1 MAVITVPSSVQG
13 KSYSVRIA
21 GNAPTPEEQAR
32 ISEYVARMDSMAA
45 PQPVAAPEE
54 PSMLGEIGSGLGR
67 GFFGSLA
74 AVPGGLGA
82 LAEAGYGKVTGQPI
96 TPGSTAFGGIL
107 QDISE
112 EGRQAVEGAFG
123 PSTDTTSG
131 KIGEAV
137 GSIGSFLIPGGV
149 VGGGARLLGAG
160 ARAAGA
166 LGTAA
171 GAGMGASL
179 GADQQA
185 QEIGDA
191 ILNGDVVDPDAQ
203 QSAILWGGI
212 IGTSE
217 MVAGGAASKLVG
229 TTYKLLNKVPP
240 SMKEEAIATISG
252 RIRSALT
259 TGGIEGAQ
267 EALSQIAQNVVSRE
281 YYDEGRKLT
290 EGAGESFG
298 VGGAAGAIIDLA
310 LTSARAP
317 AVRRG
322 IQQRQQAEEAKAF
335 ADMQEDQEED
345 AKDIMA
351 KIGFGK
357 KSMEAPVEE
366 IKPLTSNLLPSPE
379 ARPVADSVSPVVTTQ
394 PTVEAPLPGLEER
407 PAPTFRWKQY
417 QSAVQNI
424 GKAKAPTILAI
435 QKAAEA
441 AGTGP
446 VTPAV
451 ARDIRSQ
458 MERDGVIKPSAKVK
472 GGYEY
477 QPNVTPQVD
486 RTESYRRTIE
496 DATREA
502 ADARAAREK
511 ALQDARRAEQTG
523 KKSDVR
529 KFMLEV
535 DKADK
540 AIATAD
546 RTVQEVSAQIPM
558 AQQQQAVPTVQ
569 RPGSLMEGK
578 QKFVPITEAP
588 PAAQA
593 RAVTSRGQRL
603 RQAMS
608 YYQDQA
614 KRQGIELRR
623 LQDAQKKVQLPKSDI
638 KRMEDLKASIGDAT
652 RNVQQIGQRLANPT
666 ADIEENAAQQR
677 AAAAK
682 EAAAQAERANK
693 TPIYG
698 QKEGEIF
705 TALRNRLNGM
715 GLKDVQLVA
724 EKVIRPE
731 AAQQGGVYE
740 GLFDVKD
747 GNRVIAVSM
756 GIYDPSLS
764 AKEQIDALGEVVDH
778 EVIHAM
784 LNLGLFT
791 DAEWKTLT
799 DLAARQQYMKAKG
812 GKVVQRNYTYLQRA
826 KQMYASET
834 PEIQLEEAIAEMFRD
849 YVAGRLKIG
858 GRPKTLME
866 RIKSFFTSIWKSH
879 EDVGMTDPN
888 QIFDGVRFGKIGGRE
903 RDAGN
908 RVSPVSPNDT
918 NNERQSRVA
927 AERAPSDPDFQ
938 RWASGPNGEKV
949 ITDDAGKPKV
959 FYTGTSKDQDFTSF
973 KVGRHGGWF
982 TTDPAEASQYAEE
995 NDSMG
1000 YKQDGWKVTRTNT
1013 ASRVIPAFLR
1023 AANPYTGPLPEFALA
1038 ANYKKSQSDWFDT
1051 LRRQGYD
1058 AWLPSDNPGVAVVLS
1073 DASQVKSVFAKGTG
1087 GKGDMRRYS
1096 MLTVNGEY
1104 DSDRV
1109 DAVEKANRARAI
1121 TNMQPNGDTT
1131 DRISTRQPRT
1141 KRATEDPL
1149 TQNLVVDLAAME
1161 QNPKAFAHNMQLL
1174 KSYVGFRT
1182 DSEDPKAIAE
1192 DFIRLVE
1199 ANLNWLY
1206 SNVPQE
1212 IRDRSKLW
1220 YKGARR
1226 ITENW
1231 SGQYGVPDFTVAG
1244 VLASL
1249 SPQKDWY
1256 QNVSLAERVL
1266 DIHTHFTSGN
1276 NVAFMPDAQM
1286 AATAARIY
1294 GGAQYAESLKKVLS
1308 TPYADLRQEEH
1319 QAMWLRIYDEA
1330 YNPRGYRIVSSEG
1343 DFIGKPEG
1351 KVAWGSNVEIAK
1363 AIYTLKHQDRDATSE
1378 AMGEKHKVRNFY
1390 NNILAPD
1397 APHGDVTIDTHAVA
1411 AALIRPLSGSSPEVH
1426 HNFGSS
1432 PSKDKQPEGWSAA
1445 KDVGDTGASGTY
1457 GIYAEAYRR
1466 AADKLG
1472 ILPRELQSITWEA
1485 IRGLFPAVDKRN
1497 KGKVQRV
1504 NEEWAKVS
1512 AGTQT
1517 EAEARENISRIMGG
1531 IDAPTWYGLSDP
1543 SANRRGPSSYE
1554 GELAISRL
1562 DRQFRGISGTDVGDA
1577 SGIGR
1582 TSGRG
1587 GASSGGVSS
1596 RRSGT
1601 ADRSPPR
1608 RATRFSLLTAGAG
1621 DGGRGETVRGLAPLE
1636 GAPQVKGAS
1645 GPDMRLVRV
1654 AEDYAR
1660 SIGIDLRRQAYYA
1673 KVDPDRATRIAAAYE
1688 AMPHAPND
1696 PKVKEAYQNLIDQTT
1711 AQYRALEAA
1720 GYKFWFM
1727 DPENVGEYGSS
1738 PWNAMR
1744 DIRANQSMGVYPTT
1758 GGFGTNEEADI
1769 SGNPMLAETG
1779 IMWPFGSPDG
1789 TNVPVLAN
1797 DLFRAVH
1804 DAFGHGLEGAG
1815 FRADGEENAWQAH
1828 IRLFTGSAKGAIT
1841 SETRGQ
1847 NSWLNYGP
1855 YGEANKNAKVEDTVF
1870 ADQKTGIMP
1879 EWTWEEGR
1887 VPDAEAY
1894 PAARASVRYS
1904 TTAITPAVGKKVLS
1918 NQSALMYAKSSDLIA
1933 KALNLG
1939 GYGMEERKARE
1950 FSDGILRRFQDSMMP
1965 INRMVQEL
1973 SQAGLTITDAMDT
1986 VLQESLMHGV
1996 VGQKVTENQKTMF
2009 QPLLDAVK
2017 GLNVPKARIDALVT
2031 ASNAASAKGRGFVGL
2046 ALERYDSPRLALAEA
2061 FLYARHAKE
2070 RNRFV
2075 ETNRDIANQN
2085 GSGMTD
2091 EEADVILNWFRGL
2104 DDANK
2109 GLLAKIGQQAR
2120 MIVENTNRT
2129 RVDAGLIS
2137 AEVAG
2142 LDGETVEG
2150 ANFKY
2155 YVPLRGKFGE
2165 DADDAFSGPPSNPL
2179 FGAKGKE
2186 DQKMLGRFDYG
2197 TDLIANLFTQN
2208 QNSILRGERNKVGQ
2222 SFLKLLRADPK
2233 MTSSYA
2239 SILDRAPTMRTSVDG
2254 KIREVPDPRAAQDP
2268 DILIVKEDGK
2278 QTWVRFT
2285 DLGMAGAM
2293 NGRNGMSPSSN
2304 NVMLKAMQTLN
2315 RYLSTINTSYNP
2327 EFIITNGFR
2336 DLQTGLL
2343 NMNQFELDGV
2353 VSEVIGGL
2361 KGAAMGIRS
2370 VIRKDNDTSEWAK
2383 VYKDYMAAGGQN
2395 VTNEFNT
2402 LSDQMSNIQSTLGDI
2417 SEAGMSGKWAKV
2429 KNGFVGKGVGSMIS
2443 FIEDYNT
2450 IVENAIRLSAYKAL
2464 LDRGFT
2470 KQRAAQAAR
2479 NLTVNFAKGGDYRQF
2494 MGAWSLFYNASLQGS
2509 FALLNA
2515 AVRSPKVRKL
2525 WLGII
2530 AAGIA
2535 QDQLNALLS
2544 DEDEDGEKVYD
2555 KIPDYILERNFI
2567 LPDFLNLTDRSYI
2580 SIPMPYGLNMAHN
2593 LGRATSAALR
2603 GARDPGE
2610 TSMQIVMNVL
2620 DTVNPLGGTES
2631 FFNLVAPTVA
2641 DPLVD
2646 IVENKDF
2653 SGRDIYKEG
2662 LPFDKTPQPDSQMYW
2677 STTSPSAVW
2686 ISNMLNEMTGGNEV
2700 RPGFIDWSPDVLEY
2714 WFSFATGGIGRFAQS
2729 SVEAP
2734 MTVMSE
2740 GVTEENVRQLPL
2752 VRRLLGSVSSREDT
2766 GVYMEGAKRVLM
2778 AAEELKR
2785 ARETGDADWARETMQ
2800 TYGQELRLIGPV
2812 KSIEAALRKI
2822 SMQRNKINDNPNIP
2836 EDQRRL
2842 LLDRLDERKQMI
2854 LSQGNKLLSSLE

>member
-54 PSMLGEIGSGLGR
+54 SSMLGEIGSGLGR

-335 ADMQEDQEED
+335 SDMQEDQEED

-379 ARPVADSVSPVVTTQ
+379 ARPVADSASPVVTTQ
-394 PTVEAPLPGLEER
+394 PTAEAPLPVLEER

-486 RTESYRRTIE
+486 RAESYRRTIE
-496 DATREA
+496 DITREA
-502 ADARAAREK
+502 QDARTAREK

-523 KKSDVR
+523 KKADAR

-535 DKADK
+535 DKADQ
-540 AIATAD
+540 AIAAAD
-546 RTVQEVSAQIPM
+546 RTVQEVSAQMPM

-593 RAVTSRGQRL
+593 RAVTSRDQRL

-614 KRQGIELRR
+614 KRQGVELRR

-638 KRMEDLKASIGDAT
+638 KRMEDLKASIGDAA

-705 TALRNRLNGM
+705 TALRKRLNGM

-834 PEIQLEEAIAEMFRD
+834 PEIQVEEAIAEMFRD

-888 QIFDGVRFGKIGGRE
+888 QIFDGVRFGEIGGRE
-903 RDAGN
+903 RKAGN
-908 RVSPVSPNDT
+908 RVSPVSPN
-918 NNERQSRVA
+918 Q
-927 AERAPSDPDFQ
+927 RA
-938 RWASGPNGEKV
+938 
-949 ITDDAGKPKV
+949 
-959 FYTGTSKDQDFTSF
+959 
-973 KVGRHGGWF
+973 
-982 TTDPAEASQYAEE
+982 
-995 NDSMG
+995 
-1000 YKQDGWKVTRTNT
+1000 
-1013 ASRVIPAFLR
+1013 
-1023 AANPYTGPLPEFALA
+1023 
-1038 ANYKKSQSDWFDT
+1038 
-1051 LRRQGYD
+1051 
-1058 AWLPSDNPGVAVVLS
+1058 
-1073 DASQVKSVFAKGTG
+1073 
-1087 GKGDMRRYS
+1087 S
-1096 MLTVNGEY
+1096 MLMVEGEY
-1104 DSDRV
+1104 DPSLV
-1109 DAVEKANRARAI
+1109 DSVERSGRSRAI

-1131 DRISTRQPRT
+1131 DRISTRQPST
-1141 KRATEDPL
+1141 KRATENPL

-1192 DFIRLVE
+1192 DFIRFVE

-1244 VLASL
+1244 VLAAL

-1286 AATAARIY
+1286 AETAARIY
-1294 GGAQYAESLKKVLS
+1294 GGAQYAEALKKVLS

-1343 DFIGKPEG
+1343 DFIGKPQG
-1351 KVAWGSNVEIAK
+1351 KAAWGSNVEIAK
-1363 AIYTLKHQDRDATSE
+1363 AIYALKHQDRDATSE

-1432 PSKDKQPEGWSAA
+1432 PSKAKQPVGWSAA

-1517 EAEARENISRIMGG
+1517 EAEARENISNIMGG
-1531 IDAPTWYGLSDP
+1531 VDAPTWYGLSDP
-1543 SANRRGPSSYE
+1543 GSNRRGPSSYE

-1577 SGIGR
+1577 DGVGR

-1608 RATRFSLLTAGAG
+1608 RAARFSLLTAGAG

-1636 GAPQVKGAS
+1636 GAPQVRGAS

-1673 KVDPDRATRIAAAYE
+1673 KVDPDRATRIAEAYE

-1711 AQYRALEAA
+1711 AQYRALEDA

-1789 TNVPVLAN
+1789 TKVPVLAN

-1904 TTAITPAVGKKVLS
+1904 TTAITPAVGRKVLS

-2031 ASNAASAKGRGFVGL
+2031 ASNVASAKGRGFVGL

-2075 ETNRDIANQN
+2075 EANRDIANQN

-2137 AEVAG
+2137 PEVAG

-2165 DADDAFSGPPSNPL
+2165 DADDAFTGPPSNPL

-2293 NGRNGMSPSSN
+2293 NGRNGMSPASS
-2304 NVMLKAMQTLN
+2304 NVMLNAMQTLN

-2353 VSEVIGGL
+2353 VGEVIGGL
-2361 KGAAMGIRS
+2361 KGAALGIRS
-2370 VIRKDNDTSEWAK
+2370 VVRKDSDTTEWAK

-2402 LSDQMSNIQSTLGDI
+2402 LSDQMNNIQSTLGDI

-2443 FIEDYNT
+2443 LIEDYNT

-2812 KSIEAALRKI
+2812 KSIETALRKI